1 MTVNKAKQAKNYRYY
16 TDANMGSELTHKTLV
31 LILAGGAGSRLKGL
45 TKWRAKPAVPFGG
58 KYRIID
64 FALSN
69 CVNSGLRRIGILT
82 QYKSHSLLR
91 HLQRAWSFMRAEIGE
106 FVEIIPAQQRL
117 DEGWYRG
124 TADAIYQNIDIIRR
138 HAPEQVIILGGDHIY
153 SMDYSKMLFDH
164 VTSNADVTVGCIEVP
179 TEEAREFGV
188 MSIDEHYRIT
198 RFTEKPANPES
209 IPGKP
214 GTSLAS
220 MGIYIF
226 STAYLYASLID
237 DAEKPESSHDFGKDI
252 LPGSI
257 ERCNVH
263 AYPFLNK
270 DGKPAYWRDVGNV
283 DSYWKANIELC
294 AVEPELNLYNRD
306 WPIWTYQS
314 QSPPAKFVFDDD
326 DARGQA
332 IDSLVSGGCIISG
345 ARVKRSVIFFNTE
358 IEKCTTIKDSVILPK
373 VSIGQNCRI
382 TRAVIDKACVI
393 EDGTVIGE
401 DIEED
406 RKRFHVTES
415 GIVLVTPEMLG
426 QHLYVVKENLSTDDV
441 IKEVALEEDLVPAVT
456 DTAPDKTLSEV

>member
-1 MTVNKAKQAKNYRYY
+1 MTVNRSKQAKKYRYY

-69 CVNSGLRRIGILT
+69 CVNSGLRRIGVLT
-82 QYKSHSLLR
+82 QYKAHSLIR

-138 HAPEQVIILGGDHIY
+138 HAPEYVIVLGGDHIY
-153 SMDYSKMLFDH
+153 SMDYSKMLQDH
-164 VTSNADVTVGCIEVP
+164 AESGADLTVGCIEVSK
-179 TEEAREFGV
+179 EEAREFGV
-188 MSIDEHYRIT
+188 MSVDEHFRIT
-198 RFTEKPANPES
+198 KFSEKPANPETL
-209 IPGKP
+209 PGKADRC
-214 GTSLAS
+214 LAS
-220 MGIYIF
+220 MGIYVF
-226 STAYLYASLID
+226 STAFLYASLIE
-237 DAEKPESSHDFGKDI
+237 DAENPESAHDFGKDI
-252 LPGSI
+252 VPGSI
-257 ERCNVH
+257 GKFKVH

-326 DARGQA
+326 GCRGQA
-332 IDSLVSGGCIISG
+332 IDTLVAGGVIISG
-345 ARVKRSVIFFNTE
+345 ATVKRSVIFFNTE
-358 IEKCTTIKDSVILPK
+358 IEKGTFIRDSVVLPK
-373 VSIGQNCRI
+373 VSIGRNCRI

-401 DIEED
+401 NLAED

-426 QHLYVVKENLSTDDV
+426 QHLYVVKENMEP
-441 IKEVALEEDLVPAVT
+441 KEVVKEMEQSIDTPLPLEKVV
-456 DTAPDKTLSEV
+456 S